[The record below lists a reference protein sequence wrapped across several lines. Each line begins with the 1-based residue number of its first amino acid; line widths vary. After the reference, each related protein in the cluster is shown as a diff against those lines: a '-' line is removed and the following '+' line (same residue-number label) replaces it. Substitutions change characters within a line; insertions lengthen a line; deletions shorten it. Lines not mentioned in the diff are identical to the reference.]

1 MFNNKLK
8 DTTKDLFSIITDK
21 AKETNAINLV
31 QPQYSDCPPKLLE
44 YAHHYISKS
53 FNQYAP
59 PYGVYNLRER
69 IAEKVMEDYKRDIDP
84 FREITITA
92 GANQAVYTAISTLIS
107 DEDEVIVFEPAYKSY
122 VPSIQNLGGRPIY
135 VHLKMPDYHI
145 DWSEVQKVISSRT
158 KMLIIN
164 SPHNP
169 TGTILSKEDLQ
180 QLKKIVNGTNIT
192 ILSDEVFEHFI
203 FGNNEH
209 QSILQIPE
217 LYERSIVVSSFG
229 KLFNIPGWK
238 IGYCIAPEKITREI
252 QKTHTFQVNSVN
264 TPLQYAL
271 ADYLKNGISVENI
284 RKKYEGKRQIVQ
296 DYLKNSNYKLIETK
310 GTYFQLLKYDKLSN
324 SEDTKFIEQLMRKG
338 VALFP
343 LSFYYHDFVDNKV
356 VGMNIGHPDDHLKL
370 GLEKLLK
377 IT

>member
-1 MFNNKLK
+1 MFGNKLK
-8 DTTKDLFSIITDK
+8 DTTKDLFSILTDK
-21 AKETNAINLV
+21 AREHNAINLV
-31 QPQYSDCPPKLLE
+31 QPQYSDCPVRLAEL
-44 YAHHYISKS
+44 ANQYISQS
-53 FNQYAP
+53 YNQYAP
-59 PYGVYNLRER
+59 PYGVYNLREQ
-69 IAEKVMEDYKRDIDP
+69 IANKVKNDYEGEVDP
-84 FREITITA
+84 YKEITITA

-107 DEDEVIVFEPAYKSY
+107 EEDEVIVFEPAYKSY

-180 QLKKIVNGTNIT
+180 QLKKIVNGTKIT

-271 ADYLKNGISVENI
+271 ADYLKEGVDVSKIKS
-284 RKKYEGKRQIVQ
+284 KYEEKRRLVKE
-296 DYLKNSNYKLIETK
+296 YLSNSNYQLVETK
-310 GTYFQLLKYDKLSN
+310 GTYFQLLRYNKISN
-324 SEDTKFIEQLMRKG
+324 SKDTEFVSEMMKKG
-338 VALFP
+338 VAVFP

-356 VGMNIGHPDDHLKL
+356 VGMNFAHSDEHLKL
-370 GLEKLLK
+370 GLEKLVK
-377 IT
+377 

>member
-8 DTTKDLFSIITDK
+8 DTTKDLFSTITDK
-21 AKETNAINLV
+21 AKELNALNLV
-31 QPQYSDCPPKLLE
+31 QPQYSDCPEKLADL
-44 YAHHYISKS
+44 AFKYISES
-53 FNQYAP
+53 YNQYAP
-59 PYGVYNLRER
+59 PYGVHELREQ
-69 IAEKVMEDYKRDIDP
+69 IANKVLEDYQREVDP
-84 FREITITA
+84 FNEITITA

-107 DEDEVIVFEPAYKSY
+107 EDDEVIVFEPAYKSY

-180 QLKKIVNGTNIT
+180 QLKKIVNGTKIT

-217 LYERSIVVSSFG
+217 LYKRSIVVSSFG

-238 IGYCIAPEKITREI
+238 IGYCIAPPKITHEI

-264 TPLQYAL
+264 TPLQHAL
-271 ADYLKNGISVENI
+271 ADYLKNGIKVEEI
-284 RKKYEGKRQIVQ
+284 KSKYENKRRIIQ
-296 DYLKNSNYKLIETK
+296 DSLENSNYELIETK
-310 GTYFQLLKYDKLSN
+310 GTYFQLLKYDKISN
-324 SEDTKFIEQLMRKG
+324 AKDTEFVAQLMEKG

-356 VGMNIGHPDDHLKL
+356 VGLNFAHQDEHLKL
-370 GLEKLLK
+370 GLERLLK
-377 IT
+377 